1 MNDIIDVEAKTK
13 GETMNTNLANNEKL
27 ESLKTIGWVSYLLHL
42 IVAVAAVVP
51 GANASIALLVVAL
64 VIDLVKKGEAEGS
77 WLESH
82 FSWRI
87 RTVIWAGI
95 LYVVTI
101 PLWLLLVVPG
111 WIAWGI
117 ISIWFLYRIVR
128 GMVAMNKDQ
137 AIGA

>member
-1 MNDIIDVEAKTK
+1 MSNVNDVIDVKAKIA
-13 GETMNTNLANNEKL
+13 GVDSEKA
-27 ESLKTIGWVSYLLHL
+27 EQHKTVGWVSYVLHL

-51 GANASIALLVVAL
+51 GANVGVALLIIAL
-64 VIDLVKKGEAEGS
+64 VIDLVKKGDADGT
-77 WLESH
+77 WQESH

-101 PLWLLLVVPG
+101 PLWLLFVIPG

-128 GMVAMNKDQ
+128 GMVAMNNSQ
-137 AIGA
+137 AIGQ

>member
-13 GETMNTNLANNEKL
+13 GESMNTNLVNNEKL

-101 PLWLLLVVPG
+101 PLWLLFVIPG